1 MIEDYEQ
8 KHGLVKLVRV
18 FYSTVHILRT
28 FQFPISLLQINY
40 ADSDSHGSALWHMPS
55 DADPD
60 PGVMKISEIC
70 KNVLK
75 TFSSY
80 FKYLFVQNQYC
91 EESLKANKKSN
102 IF

>member
-1 MIEDYEQ
+1 MKEDYEQ

-40 ADSDSHGSALWHMPS
+40 ADSDPHGSALWHMPS

-60 PGVMKISEIC
+60 PGVIKISEIC

-75 TFSSY
+75 TFLHTLNI
-80 FKYLFVQNQYC
+80 YLFKTNTV
-91 EESLKANKKSN
+91 KSH
-102 IF
+102 

>member
-1 MIEDYEQ
+1 MIKDYEQ

-18 FYSTVHILRT
+18 FYSTVVHILRT

-60 PGVMKISEIC
+60 PGVIKISEIC

-75 TFSSY
+75 TFLHTLNI
-80 FKYLFVQNQYC
+80 YLFKTNTV
-91 EESLKANKKSN
+91 KSH
-102 IF
+102 